1 MTSPLDQALQ
11 EANEALKDVEE
22 LIAIL
27 EHQDRFCADPENASD
42 LEQLKKSGESL
53 AKQLSLNENPDV
65 IKGTISTI
73 DHLVETIGHKA
84 LKQLNRLLPDI
95 K

>member
-27 EHQDRFCADPENASD
+27 EHQDRFCADPENAND

-53 AKQLSLNENPDV
+53 AKQLSLNEN
-65 IKGTISTI
+65 
-73 DHLVETIGHKA
+73 HLVETIGHKA